1 MKSFLVSALKALVV
15 NGRGALSSRH
25 DGAWLVWEPGSWKA
39 PRAQTL
45 VLDAV
50 KDYRTASKGSLAGA
64 EALAIVL
71 PSQERVTVG
80 RAPDADVSIND
91 GTLSSMHLVLLRGA
105 DGAWY
110 ADELGST
117 NGTTVDGAA
126 LQAGVPVPLRNGS
139 AIKAGQVALT
149 FHSAEGLWT
158 RLSA

>member
-1 MKSFLVSALKALVV
+1 MKSFLVSALKPLVV
-15 NGRGALSSRH
+15 NGRGALTSRH

-50 KDYRTASKGSLAGA
+50 KDYRSVSKGTLKGA
-64 EALAIVL
+64 EALAIAL
-71 PSQERVTVG
+71 PAQERVTVG

-105 DGAWY
+105 DGAWH

-117 NGTTVDGAA
+117 NGTTVDGAE
-126 LQAGVPVPLRNGS
+126 LKAGGPVPLQNGA

-149 FHSAEGLWT
+149 FHTAEGLWT